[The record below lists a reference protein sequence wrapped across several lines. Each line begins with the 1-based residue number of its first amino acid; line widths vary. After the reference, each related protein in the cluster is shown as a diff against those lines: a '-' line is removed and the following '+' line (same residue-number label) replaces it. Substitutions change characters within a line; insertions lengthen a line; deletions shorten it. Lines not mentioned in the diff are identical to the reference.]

1 MYVNAP
7 AGLIF
12 PGDSQYTVGNA
23 PHASSYATF
32 VPRVG
37 LAWDPK
43 GDGRMTIRAAYGMFT
58 DRRPFHTYTIF
69 TQSAPW
75 GNNVQL
81 SNVRLSNPWGNYPGG
96 NPFPLIVG
104 KETPFPT
111 FANYGTHPF
120 DLSPSYMNQWNL
132 SIQRQLGADLLLTAN
147 YVGNNMIHLPAGVQL
162 NPAVFLGLNPC
173 TINSVNYPV
182 CSTTVNTNQR
192 RRLYLQNPQ
201 QGQYYSGISELDN
214 GGTGT
219 YHGLLLAVQK
229 RLSHGVSALV
239 NYTWS
244 HCISDSYD
252 LALTGAINVDNRRAL
267 RSNCQTGDTR
277 HVFNLSTVLQMPRF
291 SSREL
296 RLIASDWQLSPIIQ
310 ARSAQFFSVTQGVD
324 TALTGQATQTPNQVM
339 ANPYPKEQTINNWI
353 SRSAFATPLLGTY
366 GNMGLFNM
374 KGPNV
379 FQFDLALSR
388 TFPIAEAK
396 TLQLRGEA
404 FNVLNHAN
412 FNNPVSTL
420 NSGSFGQIQRAG
432 DPRIMQFAFKVVF

>member
-1 MYVNAP
+1 GLPLADFMLGNASSWAQGTLNTYYLRQHYVGVYAYDTWKMNSRLTVNYGVRWEPYIAPRSKKKAFAHFDPALFAQNIHSSVYVNAP

-104 KETPFPT
+104 RETAFPT

-120 DLSPSYMNQWNL
+120 DLKPSYMNQWNV

-192 RRLYLQNPQ
+192 R
-201 QGQYYSGISELDN
+201 
-214 GGTGT
+214 
-219 YHGLLLAVQK
+219 
-229 RLSHGVSALV
+229 
-239 NYTWS
+239 
-244 HCISDSYD
+244 
-252 LALTGAINVDNRRAL
+252 
-267 RSNCQTGDTR
+267 
-277 HVFNLSTVLQMPRF
+277 
-291 SSREL
+291 
-296 RLIASDWQLSPIIQ
+296 
-310 ARSAQFFSVTQGVD
+310 
-324 TALTGQATQTPNQVM
+324 
-339 ANPYPKEQTINNWI
+339 
-353 SRSAFATPLLGTY
+353 
-366 GNMGLFNM
+366 
-374 KGPNV
+374 
-379 FQFDLALSR
+379 
-388 TFPIAEAK
+388 
-396 TLQLRGEA
+396 
-404 FNVLNHAN
+404 
-412 FNNPVSTL
+412 
-420 NSGSFGQIQRAG
+420 
-432 DPRIMQFAFKVVF
+432 

>member
-1 MYVNAP
+1 M
-7 AGLIF
+7 
-12 PGDSQYTVGNA
+12 
-23 PHASSYATF
+23 
-32 VPRVG
+32 
-37 LAWDPK
+37 
-43 GDGRMTIRAAYGMFT
+43 
-58 DRRPFHTYTIF
+58 
-69 TQSAPW
+69 
-75 GNNVQL
+75 
-81 SNVRLSNPWGNYPGG
+81 
-96 NPFPLIVG
+96 
-104 KETPFPT
+104 
-111 FANYGTHPF
+111 
-120 DLSPSYMNQWNL
+120 
-132 SIQRQLGADLLLTAN
+132 
-147 YVGNNMIHLPAGVQL
+147 
-162 NPAVFLGLNPC
+162 
-173 TINSVNYPV
+173 
-182 CSTTVNTNQR
+182 
-192 RRLYLQNPQ
+192 
-201 QGQYYSGISELDN
+201 
-214 GGTGT
+214 
-219 YHGLLLAVQK
+219 
-229 RLSHGVSALV
+229 

-277 HVFNLSTVLQMPRF
+277 HVFNLSTVLQMPRL

-296 RLIASDWQLSPIIQ
+296 RLIASDWQLFPIIQ

-396 TLQLRGEA
+396 TLQLRAEA

-420 NSGSFGQIQRAG
+420 NSGTFGQIQKAG